1 MLLKFEGEIYESY
14 EEMLLAAMEDHP
26 AKFSPIKIIE
36 NIDLKPNDVVEF
48 LDDIGELERA
58 CDDNL
63 EYEVVGE

>member
-1 MLLKFEGEIYESY
+1 MLYEFEGELYENY
-14 EEMLLAAMEDHP
+14 NDMLLAAMEEHP

-48 LDDIGELERA
+48 LDDIGELKRA
-58 CDDNL
+58 CEDNL